1 MRRRMPRWCLV
12 GVLPLAVGAAAC
24 GGDAPAAPRVESVPD
39 KSGAPTAPTA
49 NAGTGAPGAP
59 AEIVRASAAASETA
73 KLAQHI
79 GFEIAT
85 GLHAIEGT
93 VATPTWG
100 SAGRGDAK
108 ALRDDDVGTGW
119 SCDMGGTAP
128 CAVGLG
134 FTESASVR
142 AVVIYA
148 AAGPKWSDYRAQARP
163 KKVRVHTDAGFVEVA
178 IDDGAAHKYVLFDKS
193 IETKSIAVEVLE
205 VHPGKKGKAVWI
217 AELDALGDRG
227 PSRPPLELDPA
238 RTIVSFETDAW
249 KAEGD
254 NHTIRLAFLEEVQAD
269 GRLRRLMRGTAIH
282 GRASDRFLVVE
293 KLFGSSCLAN
303 KGSYA
308 LLDRNTRVMLPLGEL
323 TGVPSKIALRSDGTG
338 ALFTSTADPAA
349 ARAVVLDGDA
359 IERVRPSK
367 KKAETPEQLA
377 ARMNIT
383 EPAVRRGGHVPGAAP
398 AGCKS
403 GTSDT
408 ALVQRVA
415 TALGLTDAPPADA
428 SICELANAHR
438 AIVGTSSGCG
448 ARWYAAVIGPA
459 GEVVGEMH
467 AKADDGRGG
476 WFFTAPDVGV
486 VFEATKDA
494 GRTSDLL
501 RLWDGGVQVLVAG
514 GAIAVRRPKACDPCE
529 GDFGAT
535 VEAIPPDAG
544 VADPD
549 ADDRGSPDGET
560 PEART
565 TDEVAPAEEPPAE
578 PPAEPPVDDPPTKDD
593 GKSGGKKG
601 LPTVTDEDPQE

>member
-1 MRRRMPRWCLV
+1 MRRVPRWCLV
-12 GVLPLAVGAAAC
+12 VAVGVGAC

-39 KSGAPTAPTA
+39 KSGAETAPKAGGGTA
-49 NAGTGAPGAP
+49 GDP
-59 AEIVRASAAASETA
+59 AAAAELVRASAAAPVTA

-93 VATPTWG
+93 ASTAPWG
-100 SAGRGDAK
+100 SSGRGDAK
-108 ALRDDDVGTGW
+108 TVRDDDVLTGW
-119 SCDMGGTAP
+119 SCDMGGAAP
-128 CAVGLG
+128 CAIGLG
-134 FTESASVR
+134 FTEKASVR

-148 AAGPKWSDYRAQARP
+148 AAGPKWNDYRAQARP

-178 IDDGAAHKYVLFDKS
+178 IDDGAAHKHVLFDKS
-193 IETKSIAVEVLE
+193 VETSSIAVEVVD
-205 VHPGKKGKAVWI
+205 VHAGKKGKAVYV
-217 AELDALGDRG
+217 AELEVLGDRG
-227 PSRPPLELDPA
+227 PSRAPLELDPE
-238 RTIVSFETDAW
+238 RTVVSFETDAW

-269 GRLRRLMRGTAIH
+269 GRLRRLMRGTAVH

-293 KLFGSSCLAN
+293 KLFGSSCTGT

-323 TGVPSKIALRSDGTG
+323 TGVPSNVALRADGTG
-338 ALFTSTADPAA
+338 ALFTSLADPAA

-383 EPAVRRGGHVPGAAP
+383 APPQRRGGHVPGAAP
-398 AGCKS
+398 AGCKA

-415 TALGLTDAPPADA
+415 TALGLGDAPPADA
-428 SICELANAHR
+428 SICELANSHR

-467 AKADDGRGG
+467 AKADDGRGA
-476 WFFTAPDVGV
+476 WFFAAPDVGV
-486 VFEATKDA
+486 IFEATKDA

-514 GAIAVRRPKACDPCE
+514 GAIAVRKPKACDPCE
-529 GDFGAT
+529 GDFGAMP
-535 VEAIPPDAG
+535 EMIPPDAG
-544 VADPD
+544 VADPE

-560 PEART
+560 PEARA
-565 TDEVAPAEEPPAE
+565 TDAVAPSEEPPAE
-578 PPAEPPVDDPPTKDD
+578 PPAEPPVDEPPAKGD
-593 GKSGGKKG
+593 GKG
-601 LPTVTDEDPQE
+601 LPTVTDEDPEE